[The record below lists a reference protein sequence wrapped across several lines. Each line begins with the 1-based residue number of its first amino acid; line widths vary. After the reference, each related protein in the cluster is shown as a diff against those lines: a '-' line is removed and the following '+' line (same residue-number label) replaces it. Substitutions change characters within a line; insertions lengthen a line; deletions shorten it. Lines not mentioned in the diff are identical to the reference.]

1 MNNFIEIRHIDR
13 AEVDYLVRNLEDFE
27 KDKAVRDGLFS
38 AGNVFKIEG
47 RKRLRQSMKSG
58 SRGVTGN
65 LLKSFQVKVKKNK
78 PGVLTGFK
86 QGKDGGSHAHLVD
99 LGTTER
105 FYTTKKGSRKS
116 TGKVIGNLFWSD
128 TEAQDYPKAM
138 NELYKGI
145 ERGVNKITS
154 RR

>member
-1 MNNFIEIRHIDR
+1 MSSFFEIRHINR
-13 AEVDYLVRNLEDFE
+13 AEIEYLVRNLEDFE
-27 KDKAVRDGLFS
+27 KDKAVKDGLKT
-38 AGNVFKIEG
+38 AGNVFKVEG
-47 RKRLRQSMKSG
+47 RNRLKSRMKSG

-78 PGVLTGFK
+78 PGVLIGFK

-99 LGTTER
+99 RGTNER
-105 FYTTKKGSRKS
+105 FYTTKKGKRKS

-138 NELYKGI
+138 DELYKGI
-145 ERGVNKITS
+145 EKGVNKISS